1 MPESVKYLASSTYA
15 TTFDAAAH
23 PEPKN
28 DTESP
33 NASDI
38 RAPIPHGLSI
48 VLSKMRKNIFT
59 FEVLCFSHF
68 FDILNTAT

>member
-38 RAPIPHGLSI
+38 SAPIPL
-48 VLSKMRKNIFT
+48 RT
-59 FEVLCFSHF
+59 P
-68 FDILNTAT
+68 ATINHVRALPRS